1 MRSKKQELEVSEM
14 IQSYEDIKA
23 YEKSYKAAVDMY
35 RTVMRYPKE
44 ELYGLAS
51 QIKRA
56 ATSIPLNIAEGYGK
70 RENVSEFKRFLLM
83 AIGSCDEMKVLLSLS
98 KDLSFID
105 EQEYEK
111 YRKEYD
117 EIGKMLMVLRR
128 NWR

>member
-1 MRSKKQELEVSEM
+1 M

-35 RTVMRYPKE
+35 KTVRRYPKE
-44 ELYGLAS
+44 ELYGLTS

-117 EIGKMLMVLRR
+117 EIGKMLMVLRK
-128 NWR
+128 NWK